1 MKIGL
6 DIRTINEPKSGVGY
20 YVTNLIR
27 EFQSIDATNEYF
39 MISNNHSYE
48 SEFRSLGNFTNFK
61 TWISNENH
69 IIGDLWE
76 SFYLPHLLSNKNVD
90 VFHGPAFMIPLRSV
104 GFRTVVTIHDVV
116 AFTRTETV
124 PKKYALYMRIL
135 LNQVVRKVDKIIAPS
150 ISTKSDLIK
159 YLNTPEEKIHV
170 VYNAVSPQYSPA
182 PPGHDQEEIK
192 RKFGIRNKYILFAG
206 NLEPRKNLTRLMEAF
221 NMALPKLNEEYQLV
235 ICGKRG
241 WLYQDILRTYEK
253 FNLNNEIIL
262 TNYVTEQDLINLYQ
276 SADIFAFPTLYEGF
290 GFPPL
295 EAMGCGVPVIT
306 SNVSSLPEIVGDA
319 AVLVNPLDTGEI
331 SEAIVTMAH
340 SEALREELKKK
351 GLKRSALFSWK
362 DTARKTLDIYDSVF

>member
-6 DIRTINEPKSGVGY
+6 DIRTINKPKSGVGY

-48 SEFRSLGNFTNFK
+48 SEFRNLSNFTNFK

-76 SFYLPHLLSNKNVD
+76 SFYLPRLLLNKNVD

-135 LNQVVRKVDKIIAPS
+135 LKQVVRKVDKIIAPS
-150 ISTKSDLIK
+150 ISTKNDLIK

-170 VYNAVSPQYSPA
+170 VYNAVSPKYSPA
-182 PPGHDQEEIK
+182 APGHDYGEIK

-206 NLEPRKNLTRLMEAF
+206 NLEPRKNLIRLMEAF
-221 NMALPKLNEEYQLV
+221 NMALPKLSGEYQLV

-331 SEAIVTMAH
+331 SEALVTMAS
-340 SEALREELKKK
+340 SEALREELKEK

-362 DTARKTLDIYDSVF
+362 DTARKTLDIYASVF